1 MCFQEAGSITRLI
14 LSRYLLTLYF
24 VEVGVVLLIA
34 PWTVYWE
41 RNVFVEM
48 YPVFEPYLLALT
60 VRGAVSG
67 WGVVNLVAAG
77 TEFGAIV
84 RPSEKAC

>member
-1 MCFQEAGSITRLI
+1 MI

-34 PWTVYWE
+34 PWTVYCE
-41 RNVFVEM
+41 RNIFVEM
-48 YPVFEPYLLALT
+48 YPVFEPYVLALT

-67 WGVVNLVAAG
+67 LGVVNLFAAV
-77 TEFGAIV
+77 TEFGVIF
-84 RPSEKAC
+84 RPSDRAW